1 MGKLVVEGLAIDRFK
16 PDLMTIRFKLI
27 GHAKTT
33 ESAIENM
40 LQQYHA
46 LLDELK
52 KIGLKA
58 ENICLE
64 DDSVEQD
71 FRDSQDHTTKSIRK
85 ISVETLASTQLSTI
99 LLQLISDSKFQIQYD
114 ISFSFSDESKIHK
127 EMLKKAI
134 KNSRYKATLI
144 AEELQQK
151 VVGMENVNLSRYSN
165 GNLIK
170 SISLDDTL
178 SSIFQSD
185 SERVALPWKEFR
197 ESIEITWLTE

>member
-1 MGKLVVEGLAIDRFK
+1 MGKIVVEGFAIDRFK
-16 PDLMTIRFKLI
+16 PDLMTIHFKLI

-33 ESAIENM
+33 ELAIENM

-58 ENICLE
+58 ENICFE

-85 ISVETLASTQLSTI
+85 ISIETQASAQLSTI
-99 LLQLISDSKFQIQYD
+99 LLQVISDSKFQIQYD
-114 ISFSFSDESKIHK
+114 ISFSFSDELKIHEK
-127 EMLKKAI
+127 ILKKAI
-134 KNSRYKATLI
+134 ENSRYKATLI

-151 VVGMENVNLSRYSN
+151 IVGMENVNFSRYGN

-178 SSIFQSD
+178 SSILQSN
-185 SERVALPWKEFR
+185 SEHVALPWKEFR